1 VSKKIFVLEPYLE
14 LLGGSERMAY
24 EVAKGLAVQGWEV
37 HLLYKQN
44 GVWLERYQKI
54 GAKLHS
60 MELPILALRRPLQ
73 ALRQARKVAQL
84 IGKEGGGVMFTSYS
98 GHLTLAGFLECF
110 FGIRTC
116 FHLGLRGEVG
126 SSRSGRWAIRRIS
139 AGITPSENTRESWL
153 RVGWPEK
160 TIRTVPNWIDW
171 EDYWKLPTKE
181 EARKILERDS
191 GVKGLSHRG
200 ELKVVANV
208 GRLVEEKGI
217 EVLLKAWRMGLAE
230 DPDALLI
237 VAGQGKPE
245 YEGKLKGMAAG
256 NVRFLGQVEDPRMVY
271 RASDVTVV
279 PSLWEEPFGLVP
291 LEAVACGSLPLV
303 SDQGFLPEI
312 VQKVNPELIHRAGR
326 AEELSRQMVLW
337 FSRETASVT
346 SRLRNFGA
354 EKFSAAKG
362 VQAYQDILESFLAG

>member
-1 VSKKIFVLEPYLE
+1 
-14 LLGGSERMAY
+14 MAF
-24 EVAKGLAVQGWEV
+24 EVAKGLASRGWEV
-37 HLLYKQN
+37 HLVYKKG
-44 GVWLERYQKI
+44 GVWLQRYRKFC
-54 GAKLHS
+54 AKTHA

-73 ALRQARKVAQL
+73 ALRTAFRLSRLMQRERVR
-84 IGKEGGGVMFTSYS
+84 VVFTGYS
-98 GHLTLAGFLECF
+98 GHLTLAGILERF

-126 SSRSGRWAIRRIS
+126 GSQSGRWAAKNIS
-139 AGITPSENTRESWL
+139 AAITPSDNTRESWL
-153 RVGWPEK
+153 RVGWPAE

-191 GVKGLSHRG
+191 GVKGLSHRW
-200 ELKVVANV
+200 ELKVVAYV

-217 EVLLKAWRMGLAE
+217 EVLLEAWRMGLAE
-230 DPDALLI
+230 NPDALLI
-237 VAGQGKPE
+237 IAGQGKSE
-245 YEGKLKGMAAG
+245 YEAKLKGMSAG
-256 NVRFLGQVEDPRMVY
+256 NVRFLGQVENPRMVY

-303 SDQGFLPEI
+303 SDRGFLPEL
-312 VQKVNPELIHRAGR
+312 VGKEAGELAHRAGR

>member
-1 VSKKIFVLEPYLE
+1 MAFE
-14 LLGGSERMAY
+14 L
-24 EVAKGLAVQGWEV
+24 AKGLVSFGWEV
-37 HLLYKQN
+37 HLIYEKA
-44 GVWLERYQKI
+44 GVWLGRYQKC
-54 GAKLHS
+54 GAKVHP
-60 MELPILALRRPLQ
+60 MELPALALRRPWQ
-73 ALRQARKVAQL
+73 ALRTTTKIARL
-84 IGKEGGGVMFTSYS
+84 IRKQGGGVIFTSYS
-98 GHLTLAGFLECF
+98 GHLTLAGFLESF

-171 EDYWKLPTKE
+171 EEYRNLPSKE

-191 GVKGLSHRG
+191 GVKGLSQRG
-200 ELKVVANV
+200 ELKVVAYV

-217 EVLLKAWRMGLAE
+217 EVLLEAWRMGLAE
-230 DPDALLI
+230 NPDALLI
-237 VAGQGKPE
+237 IAGQGKSE
-245 YEGKLKGMAAG
+245 YEAKLKGMSAG
-256 NVRFLGQVEDPRMVY
+256 NVRFLGQVENPRMVY

-303 SDQGFLPEI
+303 SDRGFLPEL
-312 VQKVNPELIHRAGR
+312 VGKEAGELAHRAGR